1 MSWKNPGKVGG
12 DGVHV
17 QSRVLQRVRRKREGE
32 RESVRA
38 MGGLKGFEAERIA
51 NMAKQQR
58 LKNNEVESSP
68 T

>member
-17 QSRVLQRVRRKREGE
+17 QSRVLQRIRKKKEGE

-38 MGGLKGFEAERIA
+38 MSGLKGFEAERIA
-51 NMAKQQR
+51 NLARKQS
-58 LKNNEVESSP
+58 LG
-68 T
+68 